1 MPYILKPDMMKKL
14 LLSSLILFV
23 SLMIN
28 AQSGLS
34 YYLPSDV
41 TYNQSV
47 PTPSSILG
55 HEVGEWHVTHDKLV
69 GYMKLLD
76 GISGR
81 AVWEEYGK
89 SWEGRPLGQL
99 VITSEDN
106 MGRLEEIRLNHLKL
120 SNPAVSK
127 EVRSDDMP
135 LVIKLGYGVHGNE
148 SSAQNASLLT
158 AYYLVA
164 GQGAKIDELLAN
176 TVILIDPALNPD
188 GLQRH
193 STWVNMY
200 RGTTLSTDPS
210 GREFNEAWP
219 GGRTNHYWF
228 DLNRDYI
235 MLQHPETV
243 GRVEA
248 FFRWMPN
255 INTDHHEMGANSTF
269 FFQPGVQSRN
279 NPVVPTENQTL
290 TAEIGT
296 YHARH
301 LDSIGSLYY
310 TEESFDD
317 FYLGKGSSY
326 PDVHGSIGILFE
338 QAGVKGHLREVPGG
352 VLSFPFAIRNQFT
365 VSLSTLEAGMR
376 MRNRL
381 LNMQRDFYLTV
392 MSEAEASTVKGYVFN
407 AGDDRSAAGKFVENL
422 LRHRIEVYVCGRNVT
437 KNGVTY
443 GASDSYF
450 VPAKQKEYR
459 FVRSLFEPVFNFAD
473 TVFYD
478 ISTWVMPMAFN
489 LSYSALNGSEASG
502 MIGEKVTAA
511 PMPEGKVT
519 GTGQQYA
526 WLFEWTDSYAP
537 KALYMIQKEGLAA
550 RVSAKPFTIA
560 TEGKIKTFSYGT
572 VMVTAGENRGTTEDV
587 KSIITRVAKE
597 SGITIYGVSTGLTPS
612 GIDLGSNDFISLT
625 KPSVLLL
632 IEEGIASDDAGEI
645 WHLLDTRYG
654 MPVTLMPAS
663 RLSSASLARYNVI
676 IIAGN
681 PSVSQATVDRI
692 REWNRG
698 GGTIVAYKGGNRWI
712 ADNGFAE
719 ISYTDNVTV
728 PPTLERKYSDRAAD
742 RALHNIPGSIFKT
755 RLDLT
760 HPLCYGYTR
769 EYLPV
774 FKSEATAVKMT
785 GNTYNNP
792 VRYTSEPLMSGY
804 CSKENVGRISNSV
817 FAGVHPGPGRVIS
830 IYDDT
835 NFRAIWFGTS
845 RIFANA
851 VFFGQT
857 LRQESRYGQ

>member
-1 MPYILKPDMMKKL
+1 
-14 LLSSLILFV
+14 
-23 SLMIN
+23 
-28 AQSGLS
+28 
-34 YYLPSDV
+34 
-41 TYNQSV
+41 
-47 PTPSSILG
+47 
-55 HEVGEWHVTHDKLV
+55 
-69 GYMKLLD
+69 
-76 GISGR
+76 
-81 AVWEEYGK
+81 
-89 SWEGRPLGQL
+89 
-99 VITSEDN
+99 

-120 SNPAVSK
+120 TDPSVSK
-127 EVRSDDMP
+127 GVRIDDMP

-200 RGTTLSTDPS
+200 RGTTPTTDPS

-228 DLNRDYI
+228 DLNRDYL

-243 GRVEA
+243 GRVAA

-255 INTDHHEMGANSTF
+255 VNTDHHEMGANSTF

-279 NPVVPTENQTL
+279 NPVVPAENQLL
-290 TAEIGT
+290 TAEIGK

-352 VLSFPFAIRNQFT
+352 MLSFPFAIRNQFT
-365 VSLSTLEAGMR
+365 VSLSTLEAGLN

-381 LNMQRDFYLTV
+381 LNMQRDFYLTAL
-392 MSEAEASTVKGYVFN
+392 SEAEPSTVKGYVFS
-407 AGDDRSAAGKFVENL
+407 AGDDRSAAGKFIENL
-422 LRHRIEVYVCGRNVT
+422 LRHKIEVYVSGRNIT
-437 KNGVTY
+437 KNGVAY
-443 GASDSYF
+443 GSDDSYF
-450 VPAKQKEYR
+450 VPVKQKEYR

-478 ISTWVMPMAFN
+478 ISSWVMPMAFN
-489 LSYSALNGSEASG
+489 LSYSALIGSETSG
-502 MIGEKVTAA
+502 MTGEKVTAA
-511 PMPEGKVT
+511 PMPTGRVT
-519 GTGQQYA
+519 DSGQPYA

-550 RVSAKPFTIA
+550 RVSAKPFTMQ

-572 VMVTAGENRGTTEDV
+572 VMVTPGENKGATEDV
-587 KSIITRVAKE
+587 KSIMTRVAKE
-597 SGITIYGVSTGLTPS
+597 CGITIYGASTGLTPS
-612 GIDLGSNDFISLT
+612 GIDLGSNDFIVLS

-632 IEEGIASDDAGEI
+632 IDEGIPSDDAGEI

-654 MPVTLMPAS
+654 MQVTLMPAS
-663 RLSSASLARYNVI
+663 RLASTSLSRYNVMI
-676 IIAGN
+676 VAGN
-681 PSVSQATVDRI
+681 PSVSQSTVDNI

-698 GGTIVAYKGGNRWI
+698 GGTIIAYKGGNRWI
-712 ADNGFAE
+712 AANGFAE
-719 ISYTDNVTV
+719 VDYIENATIPSTV
-728 PPTLERKYSDRAAD
+728 ERKYSDRAAD
-742 RALHNIPGSIFKT
+742 RALHTIPGSIFKT
-755 RLDLT
+755 KLDLT
-760 HPLCYGYTR
+760 HPLCYGYTK

-792 VRYTSEPLMSGY
+792 VRYTTDPLMSGY
-804 CSKENVGRISNSV
+804 CSKENAGRISNSV
-817 FAGVHPGPGRVIS
+817 FACVHPGPGRVIS